1 MEITLEL
8 NTEPI
13 DFLAW
18 TVKQSNN
25 TLSIFIKNKG
35 MQKNTITQIE
45 ITSMLDFASINN
57 LRFNSIIVDDELIR
71 FLFFIRWLDS

>member
-18 TVKQSNN
+18 TVKQSTN
-25 TLSIFIKNKG
+25 TLSIFITNKG
-35 MQKNTITQIE
+35 MHKNIITQIE
-45 ITSMLDFASINN
+45 ITSMLNFASINN

-71 FLFFIRWLDS
+71 FLFFIR

>member
-1 MEITLEL
+1 MDTLEL

-13 DFLAW
+13 NFLAW
-18 TVKQSNN
+18 TVKISTN
-25 TLSIFIKNKG
+25 TLSIFIKNKD
-35 MQKNTITQIE
+35 MQKNIITQIE

-71 FLFFIRWLDS
+71 FLFFIR

>member
-1 MEITLEL
+1 MDTLEL

-13 DFLAW
+13 NFLAW
-18 TVKQSNN
+18 TVKISSN
-25 TLSIFIKNKG
+25 TLSIFIKNKD

-71 FLFFIRWLDS
+71 FLFFIR